1 MEKNKYLI
9 ISIILIILL
18 LSISIVFGIR
28 NIFKDKEKIIISEK
42 ITDDCLEEL
51 NKSIEKVN
59 EANSSEERITPN
71 SLMILKRYYTEC
83 EHTINEYIDIPTDLI
98 NLTEIELKEK
108 YPTWEV
114 IGFSSGEVTLYKEI
128 EDTCKEH
135 YILKE
140 KSGKIN
146 IYVETDEGEKLY
158 EETDISVE
166 YLTETDLI
174 KIKDGLQV
182 YGKEELNKVLEDFE

>member
-140 KSGKIN
+140 KNGKIN

>member
-1 MEKNKYLI
+1 MERNKYLI

>member
-98 NLTEIELKEK
+98 NLTEKELKEK